1 MRDQLNLS
9 PEPAAKAYD
18 LPQLTGNRNASRGNL
33 YGMEQVHHSMMIS
46 DTKQGKDQKRWELVL
61 NKKNE
66 NTESKQKQINDMLMK
81 KFKREKAMQK
91 TLKDKEAIKIYD
103 DEQRAERF

>member
-1 MRDQLNLS
+1 
-9 PEPAAKAYD
+9 
-18 LPQLTGNRNASRGNL
+18 
-33 YGMEQVHHSMMIS
+33 MIS